1 MGTIDD
7 VQFLRDNSVE
17 ESYLFIVDSDT
28 RDRRIYPEP
37 NLYAVQFDSPFQNV
51 IGIDIIDGTIPR
63 TQYAVDTVCNRLC
76 IDYGKG
82 PMTIDV
88 TTGDHTDTSLISDIN
103 SKLSALP
110 GCTVSARSVSTPP
123 ELKNLITFT
132 APNIP
137 FHIFADER
145 STIKPVIGFDEYA
158 ANHRYLG
165 SRFSCRDPVHAPATY
180 SSIAKDMIP
189 ASTFSTQDAADTV
202 IPFADP
208 SSPTVPRLVG
218 IRFGPEQSGL
228 IDRITLAFNVVAP
241 SAGAVTF
248 YLAADDEVE
257 SAPGA
262 PLCPPTPVAAQEFG
276 DHGLT
281 TLRFQTEIGLTVGR
295 NAWLVVSARE
305 PSDGLYAGSSGNA
318 LVKASSDGGA
328 SWGGWTSG
336 GWNPLMNV
344 QVTQSTQTII
354 GPGIL
359 NLVGDSYCILRCD
372 EIESHTLR
380 SRAFEKYTFGL
391 ARFTLAVVGF
401 ATSRLDYNAVTPRR
415 VHPINSLS
423 TFTFRFVRPDG
434 VTLYDFKG
442 VNHSI
447 IASIRYLVPK
457 PTAAFDDKILNPGY
471 EPNPLLGYA
480 AVTTDSD
487 PDSTADPD
495 EDDELDEVLGN
506 PTANDGFWSNDYRPI
521 DPEYW

>member
-7 VQFLRDNSVE
+7 VQFLRENNIKE
-17 ESYLFIVDSDT
+17 LYLFIMDSDT

-37 NLYAVQFDSPFQNV
+37 NLYAIQFDSPFQNV

-76 IDYGKG
+76 LDYGKG

-88 TTGDHTDTSLISDIN
+88 TTGDHTDRSLISDIN
-103 SKLSALP
+103 SKLFALP
-110 GCTVSARSVSTPP
+110 GCTVSARSVLTPP

-165 SRFSCRDPVHAPATY
+165 SRFSCRDPVHAPATF
-180 SSIAKDMIP
+180 SSIAKDPIP

-208 SSPTVPRLVG
+208 SSPTVPRLVA
-218 IRFGPEQSGL
+218 IRFSPKQSGL

-257 SAPGA
+257 CAPGA

-281 TLRFQTEIGLTVGR
+281 TLRF
-295 NAWLVVSARE
+295 
-305 PSDGLYAGSSGNA
+305 
-318 LVKASSDGGA
+318 
-328 SWGGWTSG
+328 
-336 GWNPLMNV
+336 
-344 QVTQSTQTII
+344 
-354 GPGIL
+354 
-359 NLVGDSYCILRCD
+359 
-372 EIESHTLR
+372 
-380 SRAFEKYTFGL
+380 
-391 ARFTLAVVGF
+391 
-401 ATSRLDYNAVTPRR
+401 
-415 VHPINSLS
+415 
-423 TFTFRFVRPDG
+423 
-434 VTLYDFKG
+434 
-442 VNHSI
+442 
-447 IASIRYLVPK
+447 
-457 PTAAFDDKILNPGY
+457 
-471 EPNPLLGYA
+471 
-480 AVTTDSD
+480 
-487 PDSTADPD
+487 
-495 EDDELDEVLGN
+495 
-506 PTANDGFWSNDYRPI
+506 
-521 DPEYW
+521 